1 MAAFVEIR
9 FADDSLCKMVHYIL
23 RSVEKHASVFPVL
36 SDLRTPCE
44 AGNLSQG

>member
-23 RSVEKHASVFPVL
+23 RSVENASVFPVL